1 MQFNFFKLYLVV
13 ALCLLNWSC
22 AIFHPDKVERDD
34 DGYYYR
40 HYSSCGPTAL
50 NKAFKELNINLGRN
64 NISRDI
70 QDSGNIFRFLLSL
83 VHYDTVQITFPSEV
97 YQVIEDNGF
106 KVIELKTLEEL
117 DSEVDVALVL
127 VASNYLKGQA
137 HWLCFP
143 VDKNIEDFFGKSTRV
158 IKIFLLKKVD

>member
-70 QDSGNIFRFLLSL
+70 QDSGNVFRFLLSL
-83 VHYDTVQITFPSEV
+83 VHYDTVQITFPSEI
-97 YQVIEDNGF
+97 YQVIENNGF
-106 KVIELKTLEEL
+106 KVIELKTLEQTKILYVSIKDIAKSL
-117 DSEVDVALVL
+117 DSKLYENTERKKCKL
-127 VASNYLKGQA
+127 
-137 HWLCFP
+137 
-143 VDKNIEDFFGKSTRV
+143 IR
-158 IKIFLLKKVD
+158 LLL